1 MQQSVKLALIQSRA
15 SGQMSVKVSTHC
27 FFRVCLGFFHLA
39 GKVVW
44 LFNFNFQLQFWFP
57 TSIKVK

>member
-1 MQQSVKLALIQSRA
+1 MQQSVKLALTQSRA

-27 FFRVCLGFFHLA
+27 FFRVCLGFIHLA

-44 LFNFNFQLQFWFP
+44 LFNFNF
-57 TSIKVK
+57 